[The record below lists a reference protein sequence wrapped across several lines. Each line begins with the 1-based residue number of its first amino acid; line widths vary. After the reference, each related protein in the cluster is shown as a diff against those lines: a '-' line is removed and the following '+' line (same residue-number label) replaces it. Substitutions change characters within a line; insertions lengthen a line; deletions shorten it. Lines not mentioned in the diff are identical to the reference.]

1 MIAMATDSGGGRRQR
16 DECPARLGVRPARLV
31 RRSGEQAAELHG
43 ALRTLYRDYLAAG
56 GLDSLR
62 ASRCRG
68 RSRTQVKPRRP
79 R

>member
-1 MIAMATDSGGGRRQR
+1 MIAMATGSRGGRRR
-16 DECPARLGVRPARLV
+16 HDECPDRLGVRPARLV

-68 RSRTQVKPRRP
+68 RPRKQAKRRRP